1 MQFKAS
7 PRLALA
13 AAALM
18 ILSPAAIA
26 QDEPEDGATQ
36 EASAEQEDEGGF
48 PWGVLGI
55 LGLAGLL
62 GAQRRERHIHIDAR
76 RNR

>member
-7 PRLALA
+7 ARLALA
-13 AAALM
+13 AALM
-18 ILSPAAIA
+18 SLSTAAMA
-26 QDEPEDGATQ
+26 QDEPEDGAT
-36 EASAEQEDEGGF
+36 ENVSAEQEDEGGF
-48 PWGVLGI
+48 PWGVLGL